1 MAKMSDSEIKK
12 LAKQIAG
19 TTRKTAAKFTQKI
32 AANKKKADKQLDAK
46 VKRIKD
52 YRKEASRLVSM
63 ANKRVRRL
71 EENDLKSSPAYRGY
85 LESGGNYFSVKGKNH
100 NELQAE
106 VARMKRFIDANTST
120 VRGVNSYLK
129 DMAKN
134 TGIKYKNLT
143 ELRAKADKFFE
154 LASKTEQY
162 LRTVEDMA
170 SAIGYEKIWEQINVY
185 TETNKIDLSQGK
197 HDIDTMVKNV
207 TDALKEYDKP
217 ESLDFTSTGGDRGW
231 YKLPKE

>member
-1 MAKMSDSEIKK
+1 MSDSEIKK

-19 TTRKTAAKFTQKI
+19 TTRNTAAKFTKKI
-32 AANKKKADKQLDAK
+32 AANKKKADKKLDDK
-46 VKRIKD
+46 VKKIKD

-71 EENDLKSSPAYRGY
+71 EEKDLKNSPAYRGY

-120 VRGVNSYLK
+120 VRGVNRYLK

-143 ELRAKADKFFE
+143 ELRGKADKFFE
-154 LASKTEQY
+154 LSSKVEQY
-162 LRTVEDMA
+162 LRTVDDMA
-170 SAIGYEKIWEQINVY
+170 SAIGYQQIWESINTY
-185 TETNKIDLSQGK
+185 TDANRVDLSQGK
-197 HDIDTMVKNV
+197 HDIDTMVKRI
-207 TDALKEYDKP
+207 TDAIKEYETP
-217 ESLDFTSTGGDRGW
+217 ERLDFSSTGGDTGW